1 MNTVGPAER
10 VIWSLAQRCRADD
23 VVVVGVGTP
32 VAAAAALVAREVLH
46 PDMTVLFGTIV
57 RPDTHDLATSLADG
71 GVAARL
77 ADGVLGQSEIL
88 DLIQRGGVTLQF
100 VSPAQIDGRGDINAS
115 RIVRAGADDI
125 VLPGPLA
132 LADTASLV
140 GRLVGYRIGHS
151 TRFLVD
157 GVDYVTAAG
166 PARRSASPVATTGQ
180 GLVALVTEL
189 AELEWRTDG
198 TVAVAGL
205 RAGVDPGDV
214 VAATGFEVLGA
225 ATAPVLEDPPA
236 EVLEILDGVVDPHG
250 MRNLEVRAGRARA
263 LEQVIATARR
273 PTTSGPEAPQAGRL
287 TPEILTPVFRANLG
301 DDATVENARRG
312 PVGNGQET
320 WFVTLTDGHEF
331 VLRRTAVGGTLEWT
345 DRAAEFAVLK
355 ALAHTDLPVPTVHW
369 FDDAGGE
376 LERAYF
382 VMDRLAGTPLGLGD
396 PETNLAVADDFGR
409 LLARLHATAPRH
421 VDGGPR
427 RPADTAEA
435 TRAELAAAIERYATE
450 PPGPNVAL
458 AALLGWLEA
467 NIPVVADEPVLQ
479 WGDPG
484 PHNFLVADRRI
495 TALLDWE
502 LTRWGHR
509 LDDLGGAVWS
519 CLGILDPERVVAA
532 YEAESG
538 ESVDRDLLAWYE
550 VLAHVSRSTM
560 NLGGVRAFV
569 EGRSP
574 NPNVAGLGQALT
586 TASTCRAVRAA
597 WGLDVSAAEVE
608 PGAVTPPE
616 ITGLEPRPLPAETMR
631 GVAGFLRAEVTGH
644 LEDRRSDR
652 MVRIA
657 GPLLESAAD
666 RLGEDYDVGLVGLLD
681 TAGVPPGPLD
691 DRVRTVEVDGSFT
704 EDRAAVRKAIVQ
716 VLARQR
722 AALKGLEALYGP
734 TVAI

>member
-1 MNTVGPAER
+1 MSTVGPAER

-100 VSPAQIDGRGDINAS
+100 VSPAQVDRSGDINAS
-115 RIVRAGADDI
+115 RIVRPDAADI

-151 TRFLVD
+151 TRFLVEA
-157 GVDYVTAAG
+157 VDYVTAAG
-166 PARRSASPVATTGQ
+166 RTRRDRAPVATSGE

-189 AELEWRTDG
+189 AELEWREDG
-198 TVAVAGL
+198 TVVVAGL
-205 RAGVDPGDV
+205 RAGVDPDEV
-214 VAATGFEVLGA
+214 VAATGFAVVDA
-225 ATAPVLEDPPA
+225 STAPVLDDPPD
-236 EVLEILDGVVDPHG
+236 EVLEVLDRLVDPHG
-250 MRNLEVRAGRARA
+250 MRNLEVRAGRAAA
-263 LEQVIATARR
+263 LDHLLAAEPR
-273 PTTSGPEAPQAGRL
+273 PAAPAAKTPGDGGL
-287 TPEILTPVFRANLG
+287 TPEVLTPVFRANLG
-301 DDATVENARRG
+301 DDATVEGARRG

-320 WFVTLTDGHEF
+320 WFVTLTDGREF

-355 ALAHTDLPVPTVHW
+355 ALAATDLPVPTVHW
-369 FDDAGGE
+369 FDGAGGE

-382 VMDRLAGTPLGLGD
+382 VMDRLDGRPLGLGD
-396 PETNLAVADDFGR
+396 PDTNAAVADDFGR
-409 LLARLHATAPRH
+409 LLARLHATAPGH
-421 VDGGPR
+421 VDGGPP

-435 TRAELAAAIERYATE
+435 TRAELAAAIERYTTE
-450 PPGPNVAL
+450 PPGPNVVIT
-458 AALLGWLEA
+458 ALLGWLET
-467 NIPVVADEPVLQ
+467 NVPVVADEPVLQ

-484 PHNFLVADRRI
+484 PHNFLVADGRI

-538 ESVDRDLLAWYE
+538 VPVDRDLLAWYE

-597 WGLDVSAAEVE
+597 WGLDVSAVEVE
-608 PGAVTPPE
+608 SGAVTPPE

-631 GVAGFLRAEVTGH
+631 GVAEFLRAEVAGH

-657 GPLLESAAD
+657 GPLLESAAE

-681 TAGVPPGPLD
+681 SAGVPAGPLD
-691 DRVRTVEVDGSFT
+691 DRVRTVEVDGSFA
-704 EDRAAVRKAIVQ
+704 EHRAAVRAAIVQ

-722 AALKGLEALYGP
+722 AALRGLEALYGP